1 MARKKVVTTRE
12 EVDGT
17 DATAA
22 EIPVAEPENGDA
34 LAALLGDS
42 SDDVRYKVYLQPS
55 KAGDK
60 VQYCATYGR
69 DELNLDTIRDTFGG
83 GTFKITGFDS
93 RNQYAGSKVVSIMG
107 LPKTPQS
114 IVPVAAA
121 PAGSANMELLLLK
134 MLENQGNMVT
144 ALLNRP
150 PPPPPPAGPSVMEIL
165 ALIKGMNTE
174 QKTDPIEL
182 LLKGLALGKEM
193 NGGGGT
199 DLMDLG
205 KTALETMAPLI
216 RKQSENPPTVRV
228 TNPAAARPQIPAT
241 PASNGAAAPVP
252 ATPEDKAKM
261 EIVDKLKWLSR
272 VTETLVRRA
281 AAHKSAELAAEI
293 FMEDLP
299 AFITAQEVYE
309 RFSDPNALGMLAQLD
324 PKVLTYAPWFE
335 EFKQQVL
342 ASFEVEEDDETPPP
356 NGVDVST
363 DGPTP

>member
-12 EVDGT
+12 ELDGKEAEVT
-17 DATAA
+17 
-22 EIPVAEPENGDA
+22 EIPVPDAEPGDA

-42 SDDVRYKVYLQPS
+42 SDDVRYKVYLQPA

-69 DELNLDTIRDTFGG
+69 EELNLDTIRDTFGG

-107 LPKTPQS
+107 LPKTPQ
-114 IVPVAAA
+114 AAA
-121 PAGSANMELLLLK
+121 PAPAPASGINTETILLK
-134 MLENQGNMVT
+134 MMEGQSNLINAIMS
-144 ALLNRP
+144 RP
-150 PPPPPPAGPSVMEIL
+150 VPVAPAGPTVMEIL

-174 QKTDPIEL
+174 SKTDPIEL

-193 NGGGGT
+193 GGSGGT

-216 RKQSENPPTVRV
+216 RKQTESAPTVRV
-228 TNPAAARPQIPAT
+228 QNPAAAPRIAPAT
-241 PASNGAAAPVP
+241 NGHAAAFAVAPT
-252 ATPEDKAKM
+252 AEDKAKM
-261 EIVDKLKWLSR
+261 EIVDKLRWLTR
-272 VTETLVRRA
+272 VTETLVKRA
-281 AAHKSAELAAEI
+281 AARKSAELAAEI

-299 AFITAQEVYE
+299 PFITPQEVFD
-309 RFSDPNALGMLAQLD
+309 RFSDPGALGMLAQLD

-335 EFKQQVL
+335 EFRQGVL
-342 ASFEVEEDDETPPP
+342 AAFDVDEEPAPPP
-356 NGVDVST
+356 NGADPVETKGD
-363 DGPTP
+363 DLDP

>member
-42 SDDVRYKVYLQPS
+42 SDDVRYKVYLQPA

-69 DELNLDTIRDTFGG
+69 EELNLDTIRDTFGG

-107 LPKTPQS
+107 LPKTPQ
-114 IVPVAAA
+114 AAA
-121 PAGSANMELLLLK
+121 PAPAPASGGNFELLLLK

-150 PPPPPPAGPSVMEIL
+150 APVVPAGPSVMEIL

-174 QKTDPIEL
+174 SKSDPVEL
-182 LLKGLALGKEM
+182 LLKGLTLGKEL
-193 NGGGGT
+193 GGSGETG
-199 DLMDLG
+199 LLDLG
-205 KTALETMAPLI
+205 KSALETMAPLI
-216 RKQSENPPTVRV
+216 RKQAESAPTVRV
-228 TNPAAARPQIPAT
+228 QNPAAAPRIAPAT
-241 PASNGAAAPVP
+241 NGHAAAPAAAP
-252 ATPEDKAKM
+252 TAEDKAKM
-261 EIVDKLKWLSR
+261 EIVDKLRWLTR
-272 VTETLVRRA
+272 VTETLVKRA
-281 AAHKSAELAAEI
+281 AARKSAELAAEI

-299 AFITAQEVYE
+299 PFITPQEVFD
-309 RFSDPNALGMLAQLD
+309 RFSDPGALGMLAQLD

-335 EFKQQVL
+335 EFRQGVL
-342 ASFEVEEDDETPPP
+342 AAFDVDEEPAAPP
-356 NGVDVST
+356 NGADPVETKGD
-363 DGPTP
+363 DLDP